1 MASSKPNKKSQKQES
16 TIGETVSVIIQAL
29 ILALVLRTFLFQPFN
44 IPSGSMKPTLLV
56 GDYLFVSKFTYGY
69 SKYSFPLSPNL
80 FSGRIWAGEPERG
93 DVIVFRPPHSL
104 QTDFIKRVV
113 GLPGDKIQLKDS
125 VVYLNGAPIDRKQD
139 GVFNEQTFRENLS
152 VPIFKET
159 LASGLEYETIDTE
172 PGNRSDNTPVYEV
185 PEGHY
190 FFMGDNRDNS
200 DDSRYS
206 VGFVPA
212 ENLVGKAQVIFLS
225 LENETP
231 AYQIWRWP
239 SDMRW
244 GRIFT
249 GL

>member
-1 MASSKPNKKSQKQES
+1 MASKTAHKQENALW
-16 TIGETVSVIIQAL
+16 ETVSVVVQAL

-56 GDYLFVSKFTYGY
+56 GDYLFVSKFSYGY

-80 FSGRIWAGEPERG
+80 FSGRIWSGEPERG
-93 DVIVFRPPHSL
+93 DVVVFRPPHQL
-104 QTDFIKRVV
+104 NTDFIKRVV

-125 VVYLNGAPIDRKQD
+125 VLYLNGKPVERKED
-139 GVFNEQTFRENLS
+139 GVFAEQTRTTSYS
-152 VPIFKET
+152 VPIYKET
-159 LASGLEYETIDTE
+159 MPSGVTYETIDTQ
-172 PGNRSDNTPVYEV
+172 PGNRSDNTPEVTV

-206 VGFVPA
+206 VRFVPF